1 MANYLKEAK
10 ALEEQIVVWRREI
23 HRNAEVG
30 CELPVTASYVE
41 RALDE
46 MGIAHCR
53 CFGCGV
59 VAWIGE
65 GSRTI
70 LLRADMDALPGNE
83 ASGLEFSCETGA
95 VHACGHDIHTSML
108 LGAARLLQ
116 THRDTLHGRI
126 VLMFQPGEENLHGA
140 LGMIQDGL
148 LERFKPQLALA
159 MHVNVDVPGGQVW
172 IKQGTFNAAADI
184 FEVTVT
190 GRRGHGAYPQNAI
203 NPIYAAIQIISA
215 FTEVSRYEVAPT
227 QPNILC
233 VCAIEAGDVGN
244 VIPESCR
251 FRGSL
256 RTLDS
261 HIREQIIDRLQQTA
275 ASIARAHRCN
285 ATFSLLGTT
294 PCLSNHPEVSAWVRD
309 ELTDMLGADRV
320 QTPVVSN
327 MGSEDFSQISSR
339 IPACYMSLGMPRT
352 EGCTVPL
359 HNAAIAFQEQYFYLG
374 SAVFAQ
380 LAASY
385 VNGTCLP
392 TPIGSEANK

>member
-1 MANYLKEAK
+1 MENYLKEAK
-10 ALEEQIVVWRREI
+10 ALEGQIVAWRRVI
-23 HRNAEVG
+23 HRNAEIG
-30 CELPVTASYVE
+30 CNLPMTAAYVE

-46 MGIAHCR
+46 MGVEHCR
-53 CFGCGV
+53 LFGCGV

-83 ASGLEFSCETGA
+83 ASGLDFACRTGA
-95 VHACGHDIHTSML
+95 IHACGHDIHTSML

-116 THRDTLHGRI
+116 AHRDTLRGRI
-126 VLMFQPGEENLHGA
+126 VLMFQPGEENLRGA
-140 LGMIQDGL
+140 LGMVQDGL

-190 GRRGHGAYPQNAI
+190 GRCGHGAHPQNAI
-203 NPIYAAIQIISA
+203 NPIYAAIRIISA
-215 FTEVSRYEVAPT
+215 FTEISRYEIAPI

-233 VCAIEAGDVGN
+233 VCAIEAGDAGN

-261 HIREQIIDRLQQTA
+261 HVREQIIGRLRQTA
-275 ASIARAHRCN
+275 ELIACAQRCT
-285 ATFSLLGTT
+285 AAFSLLGST
-294 PCLSNHPEVSAWVRD
+294 PCASNHPDVSAWVRD
-309 ELTDMLGADRV
+309 NLTEMLGADHV
-320 QTPVVSN
+320 QTPVMAS

-339 IPACYMSLGMPRT
+339 VPACYMSIGMPRMN
-352 EGCTVPL
+352 GCTVPL

-385 VNGTCLP
+385 VNGTYLP
-392 TPIGSEANK
+392 PSTGSKVNK